1 MKPSILVVDDQIM
14 MTHFLAYYFKKNYE
28 VYTKNDGLEALLWL
42 EEGNIPNAIIADIDM
57 PKLNGFEFIKS
68 IKASNFFNHIPIV
81 MLSSKERSEDRI
93 HCLKLGADDYLT
105 KPFNPEELELKIQR
119 LLIPAQNQ
127 PLQ

>member
-1 MKPSILVVDDQIM
+1 M
-14 MTHFLAYYFKKNYE
+14 MTHFLAYYFRKNYD
-28 VYTKNDGLEALLWL
+28 VYTKNDSLEALLWL
-42 EEGNIPNAIIADIDM
+42 EDGNIPNVIIADIDM

-68 IKASNFFNHIPIV
+68 LKASNFFNNIPMV

-93 HCLKLGADDYLT
+93 QCLKLGADDYLT

-119 LLIPAQNQ
+119 LLLTGQGQ